1 MGELWL
7 NLFSKVMTLGYIR
20 PTMFAPVSDRAQD
33 LTVRS
38 PQLLRKGQKNEI
50 PIRTFHTYF
59 VLGSSTINTCARRG
73 RRHNQL
79 TVFAPVSDRAQDLT
93 VRSPLFL
100 RQDQKIEIPMRP
112 FHTHFVLRS
121 STVNACARRGRR
133 HNQRD
138 DGTIN

>member
-38 PQLLRKGQKNEI
+38 PLLLRKDQKIEI

-59 VLGSSTINTCARRG
+59 ALGSSSVNGC
-73 RRHNQL
+73 
-79 TVFAPVSDRAQDLT
+79 S
-93 VRSPLFL
+93 
-100 RQDQKIEIPMRP
+100 
-112 FHTHFVLRS
+112 VLG
-121 STVNACARRGRR
+121 VDA
-133 HNQRD
+133 
-138 DGTIN
+138 GTIN